1 MSTNKNDQKKRNT
14 PPASSKSNNI
24 VTNSSSSN
32 SLFRSLPSRSA
43 TPTLTAKPEQNFSTV
58 PLVRKPP
65 VRPMSPPSTTP
76 KKPAAGSTLDAP
88 PVLPRRPKR
97 APQQPV
103 GKPDPS
109 MRRSVSL
116 NQVDVVQIPGSF
128 TVKADTT
135 EHLVDAC
142 QQYLDQMAE
151 GPADRSSPK
160 GIEAADEI
168 VVDGV
173 DVVTIGDASSSSYGT
188 QPRVTKKNIS
198 RTWVPAMKRMFERRA
213 GSVEPSSEIRLRIQM
228 TPQRTRRS
236 ASPAAAPASQQSQ
249 LLKPRDEDGSGDSA
263 KSDGT
268 ESVSSFVALSVDN
281 NRSLHS
287 AENDR
292 TSATTTFVGD
302 GDDDDDERAKNKGFL
317 NKCMVRVKR
326 AMSNSN

>member
-1 MSTNKNDQKKRNT
+1 MS
-14 PPASSKSNNI
+14 
-24 VTNSSSSN
+24 
-32 SLFRSLPSRSA
+32 
-43 TPTLTAKPEQNFSTV
+43 AKPEQSFSTV

-76 KKPAAGSTLDAP
+76 RKPAAAGGSTLEVP
-88 PVLPRRPKR
+88 PVMPRRPKR
-97 APQQPV
+97 AQHASSA
-103 GKPDPS
+103 KSDPKL
-109 MRRSVSL
+109 MRRSLSL
-116 NQVDVVQIPGSF
+116 NQVDVVQIPGSV

-151 GPADRSSPK
+151 EPRPPPK
-160 GIEAADEI
+160 GMEAADEI

-173 DVVTIGDASSSSYGT
+173 DVVTVGGEKASSGGYGT
-188 QPRVTKKNIS
+188 HPRAMKKNIS

-213 GSVEPSSEIRLRIQM
+213 GSVEHPLSEIRLRIQM

-236 ASPAAAPASQQSQ
+236 ASPAVAVATPQPQ
-249 LLKPRDEDGSGDSA
+249 PREEEDCGGEDSA
-263 KSDGT
+263 KSEGT

-281 NRSLHS
+281 SRSLHS
-287 AENDR
+287 AENDG
-292 TSATTTFVGD
+292 TTPTNTTD
-302 GDDDDDERAKNKGFL
+302 GDEEDDERAKNKGFL